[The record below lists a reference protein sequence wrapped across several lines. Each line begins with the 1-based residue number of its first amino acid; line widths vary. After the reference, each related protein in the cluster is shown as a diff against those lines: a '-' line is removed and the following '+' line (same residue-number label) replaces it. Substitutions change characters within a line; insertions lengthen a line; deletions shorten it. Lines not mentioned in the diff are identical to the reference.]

1 VSKDK
6 VRVMRVIAR
15 MNVGGPA
22 MQVAG
27 LAKLLPSDEFEQ
39 RVYAGAVAD
48 YEGDFVQLHDLNLD
62 IRPLAATGRGFSSFS
77 DLKLINQLAREM
89 REFRPHIVH
98 SHTAKAGV
106 IARIAA
112 NLSRIDSKLVHT
124 FHGHLL
130 KGYFSP
136 MMLTALVQTERV
148 LAKRTDVLITVGSK
162 VRDELVEAG
171 IGSKDQ
177 YEIIPPGVAPVDI
190 GDRGL
195 ARRSLSLSNSDFVVL
210 FLGRLTRIKR
220 VDRLLD
226 AVALAVAEMPE
237 TKVLIAGDGEL
248 RGQLE
253 VTARARRLPVQFL
266 GWRSDL
272 ELLLGAADDLELLLG
287 AADCLV
293 ITSDNEGTPVSLI
306 QASLAGVPTVATN
319 IGSVSEIIEDNVSG
333 LVTGL
338 SPEATAAAL
347 IRLSGSASLRSR
359 LGAQAQADAISKYS
373 YQRLVDDHVNL
384 YRRLML
390 N

>member
-1 VSKDK
+1 
-6 VRVMRVIAR
+6 MRVIAR

-27 LAKLLPSDEFEQ
+27 LARLLPSDEFEQ

-106 IARIAA
+106 IARVAA

-136 MMLTALVQTERV
+136 MMLTGLVQTERV

-171 IGSKDQ
+171 IGSRDQ

-190 GDRGL
+190 NDREL

-226 AVALAVAEMPE
+226 AVALAVAEVPE
-237 TKVLIAGDGEL
+237 IKVLIAGDGEL

-253 VTARARRLPVQFL
+253 DTARARSLPVQFL
-266 GWRSDL
+266 GWRS
-272 ELLLGAADDLELLLG
+272 DLELLLG

-333 LVTGL
+333 LVTDL

-359 LGAQAQADAISKYS
+359 LGAQAQADGISKYS

>member
-190 GDRGL
+190 DDRGL

-266 GWRSDL
+266 GWRS
-272 ELLLGAADDLELLLG
+272 DLELLLG

>member
-1 VSKDK
+1 VNKDK

-27 LAKLLPSDEFEQ
+27 LARLLPSDEFEQ

-106 IARIAA
+106 IARVAA

-136 MMLTALVQTERV
+136 MMLTGLVQTERV

-190 GDRGL
+190 NDRKL

-226 AVALAVAEMPE
+226 AVALAVAEVPE
-237 TKVLIAGDGEL
+237 IKVLIAGDGEL

-253 VTARARRLPVQFL
+253 DTARARRLPVQFL
-266 GWRSDL
+266 GWRS
-272 ELLLGAADDLELLLG
+272 DLELLLG

-333 LVTGL
+333 LVTDL

-359 LGAQAQADAISKYS
+359 LGAQAQADGISKYS

>member
-1 VSKDK
+1 MSKDK

-106 IARIAA
+106 IARVAA

-136 MMLTALVQTERV
+136 MMLTGLVQTERV
-148 LAKRTDVLITVGSK
+148 LAKRTDALITVGSK

-171 IGSKDQ
+171 IGSKNQ
-177 YEIIPPGVAPVDI
+177 YEIIPPGVAPVEI
-190 GDRGL
+190 NDREL
-195 ARRSLSLSNSDFVVL
+195 ARRSLSLSHSDFVVL

-226 AVALAVAEMPE
+226 ALALAVAEVPE
-237 TKVLIAGDGEL
+237 MKVLIAGDGEL

-253 VTARARRLPVQFL
+253 VTARARRLPVKFL
-266 GWRSDL
+266 GWRS
-272 ELLLGAADDLELLLG
+272 DLELLLG

-333 LVTGL
+333 LVTDL

>member
-1 VSKDK
+1 MSKDK

-106 IARIAA
+106 IARVAA

-136 MMLTALVQTERV
+136 MMLTGLVQTERV

-162 VRDELVEAG
+162 VRDELIEAG
-171 IGSKDQ
+171 IGFKDQ

-190 GDRGL
+190 NDREL

-226 AVALAVAEMPE
+226 AAALVVAEVPE
-237 TKVLIAGDGEL
+237 IKVLIAGDGEL

-253 VTARARRLPVQFL
+253 DTARARRLPVQFL
-266 GWRSDL
+266 GWRS
-272 ELLLGAADDLELLLG
+272 DLELLLG

-333 LVTGL
+333 LVTDL

-359 LGAQAQADAISKYS
+359 LGAQAQADGISKYS

>member
-106 IARIAA
+106 IARVAA

-136 MMLTALVQTERV
+136 MMLTGLVQTERV
-148 LAKRTDVLITVGSK
+148 LAKRTDALITVGSK

-171 IGSKDQ
+171 IGSKNQ
-177 YEIIPPGVAPVDI
+177 YEIIPPGVAPVEI
-190 GDRGL
+190 NDREL
-195 ARRSLSLSNSDFVVL
+195 ARRSLSLSHSDFVVL

-226 AVALAVAEMPE
+226 ALALAVAEVPE
-237 TKVLIAGDGEL
+237 MKVLIAGDGEL

-253 VTARARRLPVQFL
+253 VTARARRLPVKFL
-266 GWRSDL
+266 GWRS
-272 ELLLGAADDLELLLG
+272 DLELLLG

-333 LVTGL
+333 LVTDL

>member
-1 VSKDK
+1 MSKDK

-190 GDRGL
+190 DDRGL

-266 GWRSDL
+266 GWRS
-272 ELLLGAADDLELLLG
+272 DLELLLG

>member
-48 YEGDFVQLHDLNLD
+48 HEGDFVQLHDLNLD

-112 NLSRIDSKLVHT
+112 NLSRINSKLVHT

-136 MMLTALVQTERV
+136 MMLTGLVVTERV

-272 ELLLGAADDLELLLG
+272 ELLLGAAD
-287 AADCLV
+287 CLV

>member
-1 VSKDK
+1 MSKDK

-48 YEGDFVQLHDLNLD
+48 HEGDFVQLHDLNLD

-190 GDRGL
+190 DDRGL

-266 GWRSDL
+266 GWRS
-272 ELLLGAADDLELLLG
+272 DLELLLG

>member
-1 VSKDK
+1 MSKDK

-272 ELLLGAADDLELLLG
+272 ELLLGAAD
-287 AADCLV
+287 CLV

>member
-1 VSKDK
+1 MSKDK

-48 YEGDFVQLHDLNLD
+48 HEGDFVQLHDLNLD

-237 TKVLIAGDGEL
+237 IKVLIAGDGEL

-266 GWRSDL
+266 GWRS
-272 ELLLGAADDLELLLG
+272 DLELLLG

>member
-48 YEGDFVQLHDLNLD
+48 HEGDFVQLHDLNLD

-190 GDRGL
+190 DDRGL

-266 GWRSDL
+266 GWRS
-272 ELLLGAADDLELLLG
+272 DLELLLG

>member
-1 VSKDK
+1 MSSDK

-27 LAKLLPSDEFEQ
+27 LTKLLPRDEFEQ

-48 YEGDFVQLHDLNLD
+48 HEGDFVRLHGLDLN
-62 IRPLAATGRGFSSFS
+62 IRPLAAAGRSFSS
-77 DLKLINQLAREM
+77 LAEMKLINQLAREM

-106 IARIAA
+106 IARVAA
-112 NLSRIDSKLVHT
+112 GLSRTNPKLVHT

-130 KGYFSP
+130 TGYFSSV
-136 MMLTALVQTERV
+136 MLAGLVQTERF

-162 VRDELVEAG
+162 VRDDLVRAG
-171 IGSKDQ
+171 IGSIAQ
-177 YEIIPPGVAPVDI
+177 YEVIPPGVSPVEVAERA
-190 GDRGL
+190 GARGL
-195 ARRSLSLSNSDFVVL
+195 LALSESDFVVL
-210 FLGRLTRIKR
+210 FLGRLTNIKR

-226 AVALAVAEMPE
+226 AVALAMTDVP
-237 TKVLIAGDGEL
+237 KIRVLVAGDGEL

-253 VTARARRLPVQFL
+253 VTAKERNLPAHFL

-272 ELLLGAADDLELLLG
+272 EVLFA
-287 AADCLV
+287 AADCLA

-319 IGSVSEIIEDNVSG
+319 VGSVNEIIEDDVSG
-333 LVTGL
+333 LVTDVT
-338 SPEATAAAL
+338 SEATADAL
-347 IRLSGSASLRSR
+347 IRLATEPSTRTR
-359 LGAQAQADAISKYS
+359 LGLRAKDEAFSKYS
-373 YQRLVDDHVNL
+373 YQRLIDDHVAL
-384 YRRLML
+384 YRRLAL

>member
-48 YEGDFVQLHDLNLD
+48 HEGDFVQLHDLNLD

-272 ELLLGAADDLELLLG
+272 ELLLGAAD
-287 AADCLV
+287 CLV

>member
-39 RVYAGAVAD
+39 RVYAGAVAY

-272 ELLLGAADDLELLLG
+272 ELLLGAAD
-287 AADCLV
+287 CLV

>member
-1 VSKDK
+1 VNKDK

-106 IARIAA
+106 IARVAA

-136 MMLTALVQTERV
+136 MMLTGLVQTERV

-190 GDRGL
+190 NDQEL
-195 ARRSLSLSNSDFVVL
+195 ARRSLYLSNSDFVVL

-226 AVALAVAEMPE
+226 AVALVVAEVPE
-237 TKVLIAGDGEL
+237 IKVLIAGDGEL

-253 VTARARRLPVQFL
+253 DIARARRLPVQFL
-266 GWRSDL
+266 GWRS
-272 ELLLGAADDLELLLG
+272 DLELLLG

-333 LVTGL
+333 LVTDL
-338 SPEATAAAL
+338 STEATAAAL
-347 IRLSGSASLRSR
+347 IRLFEDAHLRSR

>member
-272 ELLLGAADDLELLLG
+272 ELLLGAAD
-287 AADCLV
+287 CLV

>member
-1 VSKDK
+1 MSKDK

-27 LAKLLPSDEFEQ
+27 LTKLLPFDEFEQ

-62 IRPLAATGRGFSSFS
+62 IRSLAATGRGFSSFS

-106 IARIAA
+106 IARVAA
-112 NLSRIDSKLVHT
+112 NLSRINSKLVHT

-136 MMLTALVQTERV
+136 MMLTGLVVTERV

-190 GDRGL
+190 DDRGL

-226 AVALAVAEMPE
+226 AVALAVAEVPE
-237 TKVLIAGDGEL
+237 IKVLIAGDGEL

-266 GWRSDL
+266 GWRS
-272 ELLLGAADDLELLLG
+272 DLELLLG

>member
-1 VSKDK
+1 MSKDK

-48 YEGDFVQLHDLNLD
+48 HEGDFVQLHDLNLD

-272 ELLLGAADDLELLLG
+272 ELLLGAAD
-287 AADCLV
+287 CLV